1 MCMVHSKVGKG
12 KLRGG
17 GGGRE
22 GDGRRMEGKK
32 REGEIKET
40 DRN

>member
-17 GGGRE
+17 GGGERRRWE
-22 GDGRRMEGKK
+22 ENGGEKERGRDKGDR
-32 REGEIKET
+32 
-40 DRN
+40 